1 MPLNGSGVNWMR
13 RSAAHRYPS
22 VSFVQLAAGDNPSS
36 DEKLAEFL
44 RIYFKDTWAGNH
56 NDADSQLR
64 QFRRAKQCLV
74 RDNMVRLD
82 SEPRGLT
89 LALSC
94 TDRATK
100 EGTPATIALYT
111 LDLTPWITRAIEPLG
126 SNFDEV
132 LIADASTGEVVFQKS
147 ANGPRVANV
156 RRLLRTKLL
165 RAKKPSGTD
174 PLSASSG
181 DAKASGSTSEGGALQ
196 KLTDTSF
203 YLHTALGG
211 EGYELFAVPV
221 RANLHS
227 GAAGNNSHLAVIGL
241 QRSSNFD
248 AQSHAI
254 PYSTLI
260 WVTLIAAAVFSLSW
274 PIASFG
280 T

>member
-1 MPLNGSGVNWMR
+1 MLKTGDKLQKLIILIVTWASLLALFIAYERYFVNSQQTFLKETEFHAVERLGRELDAQIR
-13 RSAAHRYPS
+13 RAQISS
-22 VSFVQLAAGDNPSS
+22 VSFVQLAAGDNPLS

-56 NDADSQLR
+56 NEQIRNASIL
-64 QFRRAKQCLV
+64 RAKQCLV

-156 RRLLRTKLL
+156 RRLLTDE
-165 RAKKPSGTD
+165 ATPGKKTV
-174 PLSASSG
+174 G
-181 DAKASGSTSEGGALQ
+181 DRFLECL
-196 KLTDTSF
+196 
-203 YLHTALGG
+203 
-211 EGYELFAVPV
+211 
-221 RANLHS
+221 
-227 GAAGNNSHLAVIGL
+227 
-241 QRSSNFD
+241 
-248 AQSHAI
+248 
-254 PYSTLI
+254 
-260 WVTLIAAAVFSLSW
+260 
-274 PIASFG
+274 
-280 T
+280 